1 MTQVN
6 LLPPE
11 IRQRAIIRRNTLL
24 VGVAG
29 ALLIGLMVLLYV
41 MQANNLKKVNDDIAA
56 QEATNVSL
64 QGQAKTLAPFA
75 KLKAEADA
83 KGLVLKQVFANE
95 VSMSSLMQDI
105 SDVMPSDGYLTSIAV
120 TTSLPA
126 AGAPAGV
133 PAGVPTVSGAPT
145 FVGDVTFVGN
155 VYRLDT
161 FPIWL
166 DRIGS
171 IKGFENAYLDS
182 YAEAP
187 AGSLLYQFQSG
198 ANLSQDVLTERGKR
212 GNAAI
217 AAGAVGATG

>member
-11 IRQRAIIRRNTLL
+11 IRQRAIVRRNTLL

-41 MQANNLKKVNDDIAA
+41 MQANNLKKVDDDIAA
-56 QEATNVSL
+56 QETTNTSL
-64 QGQAKTLAPFA
+64 QGQADTLAPFA
-75 KLKAEADA
+75 KLKAEADS

-120 TTSLPA
+120 TTS
-126 AGAPAGV
+126 APG
-133 PAGVPTVSGAPT
+133 AGVPTASGATT
-145 FVGDVTFVGN
+145 FVGDITFAGS

-161 FPIWL
+161 FPVWL

-198 ANLSQDVLTERGKR
+198 ANLSQDALTERGKR
-212 GNAAI
+212 GNAALPV
-217 AAGAVGATG
+217 GVPGATG